1 MLRYATIPAL
11 AATLLVAGCASSS
24 TKSAND
30 PSSTQSSAQSSGIL
44 FAECMRSHGVP
55 NFPDPKA
62 GSGGGLQ
69 IQASERNGQGQ
80 TVTVN
85 GVSVNAPAFQSAMKA
100 CQKDMP
106 KPKPISGGI
115 TQLRANAIKY
125 GECMRSNG
133 VPNFP
138 DPKVQSGANGG
149 VGVQIGGSGID
160 PQSPAFKAAQQKC
173 RSIMGLPGG
182 GPGTPTS
189 PNSQV
194 PSGGSSGS
202 G

>member
-11 AATLLVAGCASSS
+11 AATLLVAGCGSSKDPS
-24 TKSAND
+24 ND
-30 PSSTQSSAQSSGIL
+30 PSSASVRSAGL
-44 FAECMRSHGVP
+44 EFAGCMRSHGVP
-55 NFPDPKA
+55 NFPDPGA

-69 IQASERNGQGQ
+69 VQATRNGSGQ
-80 TVTVN
+80 TMTVN
-85 GVSVNAPAFQSAMKA
+85 GVSVNAPAFQSAMKT
-100 CQKDMP
+100 CQKYMP

-115 TQLRANAIKY
+115 TQLKANALKY

-138 DPKVQSGANGG
+138 DPKVQSGPNGG
-149 VGVQIGGSGID
+149 VGVQITVGSGID
-160 PQSPAFKAAQQKC
+160 PQAPAFKAAQQKC
-173 RSIMGLPGG
+173 RSIMGLPSG
-182 GPGTPTS
+182 GPGAPQS

-194 PSGGSSGS
+194 PAGGSSGS

>member
-11 AATLLVAGCASSS
+11 AATLLVAGCGNSKDPS
-24 TKSAND
+24 ND
-30 PSSTQSSAQSSGIL
+30 PSSASLRSAGL
-44 FAECMRSHGVP
+44 EFAGCMRSHGVP
-55 NFPDPKA
+55 NFPDPGA

-69 IQASERNGQGQ
+69 IQSSQRNGQGQ
-80 TVTVN
+80 GQGQGQTMTVN
-85 GVSVNAPAFQSAMKA
+85 GVAVNAPAFQSAMNT
-100 CQKDMP
+100 CQKYMP

-115 TQLRANAIKY
+115 TQLKANALKY

-138 DPKVQSGANGG
+138 DPKVQSGPNGG

-160 PQSPAFKAAQQKC
+160 PQAPAFKAAQRKC
-173 RSIMGLPGG
+173 RSIMGLPAGG
-182 GPGTPTS
+182 LPPKG
-189 PNSQV
+189 QV
-194 PSGGSSGS
+194 PAGQSSGS